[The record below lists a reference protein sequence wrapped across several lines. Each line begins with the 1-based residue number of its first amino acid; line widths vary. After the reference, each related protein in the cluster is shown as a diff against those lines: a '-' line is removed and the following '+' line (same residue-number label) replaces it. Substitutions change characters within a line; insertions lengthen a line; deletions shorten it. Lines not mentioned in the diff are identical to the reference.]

1 MNLLMLA
8 AAVAPAAWLMKKVYD
23 LDTIEKEP
31 TNLLLRLLLLGVL
44 STVPA
49 IFLEWVV
56 GSVLKAA
63 LDGTGIIFAFAQ
75 SFLGVALIEE
85 GCKYFFLRW
94 GAWKRPEFNCRF
106 DGVVYAVFVSLGFA
120 LLENINYVFTFGLQ
134 VALSRALL
142 AVPLHAVC
150 GVYMGIW
157 MGEAMLQQHRGQ
169 TQFIKANLAK
179 SLWIP
184 VLLHGI
190 YDGCLILGTQTSVLV
205 FMAFVVILFI
215 YTLKR
220 VRAFAQQDQYFY
232 SAQ

>member
-63 LDGTGIIFAFAQ
+63 FDGTGIIFAFAQ

-142 AVPLHAVC
+142 AVPMHAVC

-169 TQFIKANLAK
+169 TQFVKANLSK

-220 VRAFAQQDQYFY
+220 VRTFAQQDQYFY

>member
-120 LLENINYVFTFGLQ
+120 LLENINYVFINF
-134 VALSRALL
+134 
-142 AVPLHAVC
+142 
-150 GVYMGIW
+150 
-157 MGEAMLQQHRGQ
+157 
-169 TQFIKANLAK
+169 
-179 SLWIP
+179 
-184 VLLHGI
+184 
-190 YDGCLILGTQTSVLV
+190 
-205 FMAFVVILFI
+205 
-215 YTLKR
+215 
-220 VRAFAQQDQYFY
+220 
-232 SAQ
+232 